1 MTQRWAM
8 RCVLGTTSPA
18 TKTRVRACA
27 EREGP
32 LLRVWRR
39 ARRSE
44 ARRGTTDVT
53 VDGGALQGAADKAC
67 EGAEGETW
75 RAHASRR
82 ARPEKTMQASPKS
95 HVWAEFQ
102 GFLRYE
108 LRFSGECLR
117 LGSALHIWQMYVR
130 RSHSQ

>member
-67 EGAEGETW
+67 EGAEGEMW
-75 RAHASRR
+75 RAHRVGGRPWKRR
-82 ARPEKTMQASPKS
+82 SKNRRNLTS
-95 HVWAEFQ
+95 EFE

-117 LGSALHIWQMYVR
+117 LGSALHIWLMYVR

>member
-67 EGAEGETW
+67 EGAEGETCGA
-75 RAHASRR
+75 RTESAGGPGRDDPRIAEISRLSLKVSSDMSSVLAASVC
-82 ARPEKTMQASPKS
+82 A
-95 HVWAEFQ
+95 
-102 GFLRYE
+102 
-108 LRFSGECLR
+108 
-117 LGSALHIWQMYVR
+117 
-130 RSHSQ
+130 